1 MKLKVLE
8 FKLPSDHVKNGQFIR
23 AKVDFLELQAGIT
36 LNQILKSPH
45 D

>member
-8 FKLPSDHVKNGQFIR
+8 FKFPSDHVKNGQFIC

-36 LNQILKSPH
+36 LKQILKLPH